1 MAQILPKRR
10 KTLHNQSINRNQVVL
25 YTLYIVF
32 NFLAPSY
39 LSLADCE
46 LQSIQSI
53 ENVEFVVDSDVT
65 EKYIVAVCC
74 EVVSDT
80 R

>member
-1 MAQILPKRR
+1 M
-10 KTLHNQSINRNQVVL
+10 VL

-32 NFLAPSY
+32 IYLVSSY

-53 ENVEFVVDSDVT
+53 ENVEFVVDPDVT